1 MIVGQSLTI
10 DFKAKRRPES
20 RVIWKKSKLN
30 SSLINFKTVTSG
42 LKVQTLDNGSIYFVE
57 INFNDNGAYLCEM
70 SNGIGSPLNAIIQVT
85 VHG

>member
-1 MIVGQSLTI
+1 M
-10 DFKAKRRPES
+10 
-20 RVIWKKSKLN
+20 
-30 SSLINFKTVTSG
+30 TSG